1 MKAFLTILFTLGFL
15 GASAQQLYFP
25 PLNGSDWETLSPEE
39 LGWCSEKLDS
49 LLQFVEAKNTKAFL
63 ILKDGRIVVEQ
74 YYGAYTQDSA
84 WYWASAGKSLMGVM
98 IGLAQEDGYL
108 DIEEPTSNYL
118 GAGWTACPPEKEA
131 LIRIRHQIS
140 MSTGLDDSLEP
151 PGSADN
157 CFDPE
162 CFQYL
167 ADAGTRWAY
176 HNSAYRIVQDVME
189 EATGTTKNI
198 YTRVRLGNRI
208 GMSGF
213 WINYIF
219 YSRARDMARFGL
231 FTLARGNWEGE
242 AVLSDTAYFNAMT
255 HSSQQMNPSYG
266 YLWWLNGK
274 PSYLLPGL
282 QFSFN
287 GSLLPEAPA
296 DLIAALGKNDQK
308 IYVVPSMGLV
318 VVRQGESA
326 GGIAP
331 AASSFDNQLW
341 QRIMDLECVTATE
354 DAGHNRPA
362 PAIFPNP
369 AKESVTIIAAQPI
382 LELRLFD
389 ANGQFI
395 KVEAGSGAGQQ
406 AVDLHGLP
414 AGVYLMQ
421 VVTEKGVAVKRVV
434 VGRLGD

>member
-1 MKAFLTILFTLGFL
+1 MKAFLTILLTLGFL

-25 PLNGSDWETLSPEE
+25 PLNGSDWENLPPEE

-74 YYGAYTQDSA
+74 YFGTYTQDSI
-84 WYWASAGKSLMGVM
+84 WYWASAGKSLMGAM

-108 DIEEPTSNYL
+108 DIEEPSSNYL

-151 PGSADN
+151 SGSVNN
-157 CFDPE
+157 CFNPD

-189 EATGTTKNI
+189 TATGQNKNI
-198 YTRVRLGNRI
+198 YTRLRLGNRI
-208 GMSGF
+208 GMKGF
-213 WINYIF
+213 WFDYIY
-219 YSRARDMARFGL
+219 YSTARDMARFGL
-231 FTLARGNWEGE
+231 FTLAQGAWNGDII
-242 AVLSDTAYFNAMT
+242 LSDTTYFNAMAN
-255 HSSQQMNPSYG
+255 SSQAMNPSYG

-274 PSYLLPGL
+274 SSYLLPGL
-282 QFSFN
+282 QFLFP
-287 GSLLPEAPA
+287 GSLIPEAPA

-308 IYVVPSMGLV
+308 IYVVPSEGLV

-326 GGIAP
+326 GGVSP
-331 AASSFDNQLW
+331 AYSSFDNQLW
-341 QRIMDLECVTATE
+341 ARIMDLPCTTASHE
-354 DAGHNRPA
+354 LDVSFSMLQIA
-362 PAIFPNP
+362 PNP
-369 AKESVTIIAAQPI
+369 ATNTVQISAPSNIQEA
-382 LELRLFD
+382 RLYSAD
-389 ANGQFI
+389 GQLMRRFS
-395 KVEAGSGAGQQ
+395 ASSSQLNASLG
-406 AVDLHGLP
+406 GLAP
-414 AGVYLMQ
+414 GLYL
-421 VVTEKGVAVKRVV
+421 VHVLTEKGVMMQ
-434 VGRLGD
+434 RLVIGG

>member
-189 EATGTTKNI
+189 TATGQNKNI
-198 YTRVRLGNRI
+198 YTRLRLGNRI
-208 GMSGF
+208 GMKGF
-213 WINYIF
+213 WFDYIY
-219 YSRARDMARFGL
+219 YSTARDMARFGL
-231 FTLARGNWEGE
+231 FTLARGAWNGDII
-242 AVLSDTAYFNAMT
+242 LSDTTYFNAMAN
-255 HSSQQMNPSYG
+255 SSQAMNPSYG

-274 PSYLLPGL
+274 SSYLLPGL
-282 QFSFN
+282 QFVFP
-287 GSLLPEAPA
+287 GSLIPEAPA

-308 IYVVPSMGLV
+308 IYVVPSEGLV

-326 GGIAP
+326 GGVSP
-331 AASSFDNQLW
+331 ASSSFDNQLW
-341 QRIMDLECVTATE
+341 ARIMDLPCTTASHE
-354 DAGHNRPA
+354 LDASLSMLQIA
-362 PAIFPNP
+362 PNP
-369 AKESVTIIAAQPI
+369 ATNTVQISAPSNIQEA
-382 LELRLFD
+382 RLYS
-389 ANGQFI
+389 ANGQLLRCFSAASPQLNAS
-395 KVEAGSGAGQQ
+395 VQ
-406 AVDLHGLP
+406 GLAP
-414 AGVYLMQ
+414 GLYLIQ
-421 VVTEKGVAVKRVV
+421 VLTEKGVLIQRLVV
-434 VGRLGD
+434 RG

>member
-1 MKAFLTILFTLGFL
+1 MRTILTLSIALWITQSF
-15 GASAQQLYFP
+15 SQSLYFP
-25 PLNGSDWETLSPEE
+25 PTGSAEWAALPPEE
-39 LGWCSEKLDS
+39 LGWCSEKVDS
-49 LLQFVEAKNTKAFL
+49 LIQFVEEKNSKAFI
-63 ILKDGRIVVEQ
+63 ILKDGKIVVEE
-74 YYGAYTQDSA
+74 YFGTFTQDSI

-98 IGLAQEDGYL
+98 VGLAQEDGYL
-108 DIEEPTSNYL
+108 SIEDPTSDYL
-118 GAGWTACPPEKEA
+118 GEGWTSCLLEEER
-131 LIRIRHQIS
+131 LITIRHQIS
-140 MSTGLDDSLEP
+140 MATGLDDSLEP
-151 PGSADN
+151 VGSIDN

-162 CFQYL
+162 CFQCL
-167 ADAGTRWAY
+167 AAPGARWAY

-198 YTRVRLGNRI
+198 YTRVRLGNNI

-213 WINYIF
+213 WVNYIF

-231 FTLARGNWEGE
+231 FTLARGNWNGE

-255 HSSQQMNPSYG
+255 HSSQPVNPSYG

-274 PSYLLPGL
+274 PSYMLPGL

-308 IYVVPSMGLV
+308 IYVVPSLGLV

-341 QRIMDLECVTATE
+341 QRIMDLECVTGLEEPKGT
-354 DAGHNRPA
+354 RPDLQV
-362 PAIFPNP
+362 FPNP
-369 AKESVTIIAAQPI
+369 ARDVITIKSAQP
-382 LELRLFD
+382 LRELRVFD
-389 ANGQFI
+389 IHGRLVRI
-395 KVEAGSGAGQQ
+395 ITGSGSGQQ
-406 AVDLHGLP
+406 IVGLQGLP
-414 AGVYLMQ
+414 AGVYLLQ
-421 VVTEKGVAVKRVV
+421 VMTDMGVAIEKVAK
-434 VGRLGD
+434 

>member
-39 LGWCSEKLDS
+39 LGKYREKLDS

-189 EATGTTKNI
+189 TATGQNKNI
-198 YTRVRLGNRI
+198 YTRLRLGNRI
-208 GMSGF
+208 GMKGF
-213 WINYIF
+213 WFDYIY
-219 YSRARDMARFGL
+219 YSTARDMARFGL
-231 FTLARGNWEGE
+231 FSLDRGAWNGDII
-242 AVLSDTAYFNAMT
+242 LSDTTYFNAMAN
-255 HSSQQMNPSYG
+255 SSQAMNPSYG

-274 PSYLLPGL
+274 SSYLLPGL
-282 QFSFN
+282 QFVFP
-287 GSLLPEAPA
+287 GSLIPEAPA

-308 IYVVPSMGLV
+308 IYVVPSEGLV

-326 GGIAP
+326 GGVSP
-331 AASSFDNQLW
+331 ASSSFDNQLW
-341 QRIMDLECVTATE
+341 ARIMDLPCTTASHE
-354 DAGHNRPA
+354 LDASLSMLQIA
-362 PAIFPNP
+362 PNP
-369 AKESVTIIAAQPI
+369 ATNTVQISAPSNIQEA
-382 LELRLFD
+382 RLYS
-389 ANGQFI
+389 ANGQLLRRFSAASPQLNAS
-395 KVEAGSGAGQQ
+395 VQ
-406 AVDLHGLP
+406 GLAP
-414 AGVYLMQ
+414 GLYLVQ
-421 VVTEKGVAVKRVV
+421 VLTEKGVLIQRLV
-434 VGRLGD
+434 VGG